1 MQCVIITMELGT
13 AGCTTKSDETN
24 TNDSWSSIGLIGFN
38 SWSFLSKGLFR
49 GNLSANEEKRCK
61 LIRTIVMMCLCADLA
76 INGI

>member
-24 TNDSWSSIGLIGFN
+24 TNDSWSSIGLIG
-38 SWSFLSKGLFR
+38 FLSKGLFR